1 MSVEKMVLNQLP
13 ESVIGF
19 TTSWLSN
26 TDLYNLSV
34 TSKDI
39 KQILELADKDVY
51 LSPYYSARYMNDHY
65 FKNKINDILKKRNT
79 NLNLNFGFENDL
91 KTFPN
96 LSSVH
101 KLIELNL
108 GEIYYN
114 IPKNLEKVLPPN
126 LQKLKLSC
134 SLGTDFPAFPDLS
147 SLNKLIDLDLYGEMK
162 SYVLLRSNNIIEFLP
177 LNLEKLKLSGFYFQ
191 TFPDLSALVKLIELD
206 LGKNELTSPDDNNL
220 GKLFPQN
227 LRVLRLGS
235 SFGMT
240 TFPDLTCL
248 DKLVELDLNDNFPI
262 FTWTEM
268 STIPDPRNIGKLLP
282 INLEKLDLRN
292 CRLKTFP
299 DLSALVKL
307 IDLDLGKNE
316 LTSPDDNNVGKL
328 FPQNL
333 RVLRLGSAYGMETFP
348 DLSCLDKLVEL
359 DLNDNFPIFQWT
371 PLTNIP
377 DPINIG
383 KLLPINL
390 EKLDLRNCG
399 LKTFPNLKMLN
410 KLVEIDLTDN
420 DINIPENMEDLL
432 PPSMD
437 FEE

>member
-79 NLNLNFGFENDL
+79 NLNFGFKNDL

-101 KLIELNL
+101 KLTELNL
-108 GEIYYN
+108 GEIYYD

-134 SLGTDFPAFPDLS
+134 SLGTDFPDLS
-147 SLNKLIDLDLYGEMK
+147 CLDKLVELDLHGGMSNVYL
-162 SYVLLRSNNIIEFLP
+162 SSNNIIEFLP
-177 LNLEKLKLSGFYFQ
+177 LNLKKLKLSGFYFQ
-191 TFPDLSALVKLIELD
+191 NFPDLSALVKLIELD
-206 LGKNELTSPDDNNL
+206 LGKNELISPDDNNL

-227 LRVLRLGS
+227 LRELRLGS

-268 STIPDPRNIGKLLP
+268 STIPDPSNIGKLLP

-292 CRLKTFP
+292 CR
-299 DLSALVKL
+299 
-307 IDLDLGKNE
+307 
-316 LTSPDDNNVGKL
+316 
-328 FPQNL
+328 
-333 RVLRLGSAYGMETFP
+333 
-348 DLSCLDKLVEL
+348 
-359 DLNDNFPIFQWT
+359 
-371 PLTNIP
+371 
-377 DPINIG
+377 
-383 KLLPINL
+383 
-390 EKLDLRNCG
+390 